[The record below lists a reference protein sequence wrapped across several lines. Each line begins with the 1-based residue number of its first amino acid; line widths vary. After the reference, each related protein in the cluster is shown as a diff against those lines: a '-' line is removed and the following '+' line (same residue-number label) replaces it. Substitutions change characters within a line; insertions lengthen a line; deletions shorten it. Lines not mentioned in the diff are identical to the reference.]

1 MGRWSLPPERGLFD
15 NGGSS
20 EHFRLQSPS
29 RVKNHTQSNTH
40 THTHTHTYIG
50 HDSPIRKCVP
60 PFHGNILWAPK
71 ERVAITLAKEI
82 RILHGEFLKSGRTR
96 SREKERRF
104 PSAER
109 GAV

>member
-1 MGRWSLPPERGLFD
+1 MLHFIGLERVRHILATEQQYSHRD
-15 NGGSS
+15 
-20 EHFRLQSPS
+20 
-29 RVKNHTQSNTH
+29 VYTH
-40 THTHTHTYIG
+40 THTHIG

>member
-1 MGRWSLPPERGLFD
+1 MIITL
-15 NGGSS
+15 
-20 EHFRLQSPS
+20 
-29 RVKNHTQSNTH
+29 
-40 THTHTHTYIG
+40 HTHTHTYIG